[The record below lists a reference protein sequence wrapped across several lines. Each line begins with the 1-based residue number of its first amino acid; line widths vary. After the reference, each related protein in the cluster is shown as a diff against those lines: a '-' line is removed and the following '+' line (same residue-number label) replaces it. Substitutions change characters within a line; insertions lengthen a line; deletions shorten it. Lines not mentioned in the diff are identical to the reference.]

1 MKTIRIGIVG
11 FGYMGKMHTL
21 CYQNLAYF
29 YRMPQD
35 LKIELYALAAPH
47 PVENLPVQ
55 FQKVYADYR
64 ELIADPQ
71 VDAVDICTP
80 NYLHKDVLLAAIR
93 ANKAIYCEK
102 PLALSLEE
110 AKAVKAAMEE
120 YGYKKTNR
128 VSFEYRFCPA
138 IMRARQLLQEGR
150 IGRIIQFN
158 VKYYGS
164 EFLDPLRPISWQST
178 KAKAGGGVL
187 YALGTHAIDLI
198 DWLIG
203 DVESVYAVKRTVF
216 RERPVRGENRTGKV
230 ELEDILN
237 VLLKCREDVT
247 GTLLLS
253 QVAAGAGI
261 DFAVEI
267 YGEKGSLKFNQE
279 NPNVLQYFSCGDEPG
294 PIGGFTGYKAIETMQ
309 KYGGEAIFPPPRVNI
324 SWIRYHVASIYDFI
338 TAVSGDRESHPDLL
352 DAYRVQMVTDAVYAS
367 AEAKKE
373 MEISR

>member
-35 LKIELYALAAPH
+35 VKIELYALAAPH

-120 YGYKKTNR
+120 YGYKKN
-128 VSFEYRFCPA
+128 EP
-138 IMRARQLLQEGR
+138 
-150 IGRIIQFN
+150 
-158 VKYYGS
+158 
-164 EFLDPLRPISWQST
+164 
-178 KAKAGGGVL
+178 GVL
-187 YALGTHAIDLI
+187 
-198 DWLIG
+198 
-203 DVESVYAVKRTVF
+203 
-216 RERPVRGENRTGKV
+216 
-230 ELEDILN
+230 
-237 VLLKCREDVT
+237 
-247 GTLLLS
+247 
-253 QVAAGAGI
+253 
-261 DFAVEI
+261 
-267 YGEKGSLKFNQE
+267 
-279 NPNVLQYFSCGDEPG
+279 
-294 PIGGFTGYKAIETMQ
+294 
-309 KYGGEAIFPPPRVNI
+309 
-324 SWIRYHVASIYDFI
+324 
-338 TAVSGDRESHPDLL
+338 
-352 DAYRVQMVTDAVYAS
+352 
-367 AEAKKE
+367 
-373 MEISR
+373 